1 MNNCKIMEV
10 KGSRGTAHDLTTRLV
25 NGMHSSNVIQFLG
38 SMSRVLYSQAPCP
51 DSSYFPKPV
60 NADNRDLARK
70 R

>member
-25 NGMHSSNVIQFLG
+25 NGMHSSNVIQRLRNTY
-38 SMSRVLYSQAPCP
+38 SVLYRKANCD
-51 DSSYFPKPV
+51 DSSHFPQHV
-60 NADNRDLARK
+60 TADNRDLERK